1 MFEMFSGNYSLSQA
15 VNMGLRSG
23 LQIGE
28 VVRAVGGLAGQD
40 RFTMDDLYYAW
51 LRFADQQ
58 RDLAADERRDGY
70 LIASGERLLRAS
82 TAQYVAQ
89 VRMSNRKLRREAL
102 EAHWATFR
110 EGAERAQIGYTRVEF
125 ASPDGLLS
133 AWWMPGSLTE
143 PAPAVMF
150 FPGFDLDKEM
160 LVCTVG
166 NAFQRRGV
174 GVLIV
179 DGPGIG
185 EALWLHDIP
194 SRPDYEVPARATLE
208 YLRSRPDVVA
218 ERIGVVGI
226 SLGGYYATR
235 AAAFEPEL
243 ACCVAWGAVKDFGAS
258 MRRRWLA
265 DPKPAGTPNEA
276 QLVAVMGTAD
286 LDSAMERVQEW
297 SLKGKLGGLHQPFF
311 LLHGELDRQAT
322 LADAKDVF
330 REVPA
335 RQKEFRVFTAGEGGA
350 EHCQIDEPLV
360 ARELI
365 ADWCG
370 AVLGG
375 AGQVTG
381 AGQQG

>member
-1 MFEMFSGNYSLSQA
+1 MFEMFPGNYSLSQA
-15 VNMGLRSG
+15 VNMGLRAG

-28 VVRAVGGLAGQD
+28 VVRAVGGLAAQD

-58 RDLAADERRDGY
+58 LDLAADERRDGY
-70 LIASGERLLRAS
+70 LIAAGERLLRAS

-89 VRMSNRKLRREAL
+89 VRMGNRKLRREAL

-110 EGAERAQIGYTRVEF
+110 QGAELAGIGYERIELD
-125 ASPDGLLS
+125 SPDGTLVG
-133 AWWMPGSLTE
+133 WWMPGSRSE
-143 PAPAVMF
+143 PGPAVMF

-160 LVCTVG
+160 LVCTVS

-194 SRPDYEVPARATLE
+194 SRPDYEVPARAVLE
-208 YLRSRPDVVA
+208 YLRSRDDVISD
-218 ERIGVVGI
+218 RIGVVGI

-235 AAAFEPEL
+235 AAAFEPDL

-265 DPKPAGTPNEA
+265 NPAPTGTPNEA
-276 QLVAVMGTAD
+276 QLIAVMGTDD
-286 LDSAMERVQEW
+286 LESAMERVKQW
-297 SLKGKLGGLHQPFF
+297 DLTGKLGGLRQPFF
-311 LLHGELDRQAT
+311 LLHGELDRAAT
-322 LADAKDVF
+322 LADAKYVY

-335 RQKEFRVFTAGEGGA
+335 KEKEFRVFTAGEGGA

-370 AVLGG
+370 TILGG
-375 AGQVTG
+375 AKP
-381 AGQQG
+381 AGHATEG